1 MNSKQA
7 RAGGDGRVHSTLAL
21 TSLPLPLL
29 SPVSSELTS
38 PPPPLVPYPGSEVEA
53 WTRKIRITATLA
65 TVLPHDQV
73 GLSMNCCLSDLGAPT
88 MGLLH
93 CSPIFLDANLFV
105 FHLMAANIYWTACYV
120 SSSIVSAVHVLNHAI
135 LTTTP

>member
-1 MNSKQA
+1 M
-7 RAGGDGRVHSTLAL
+7 HSTLAL

-38 PPPPLVPYPGSEVEA
+38 LPPALVPYPGSEVEA
-53 WTRKIRITATLA
+53 WAHKTRVTATLA

-73 GLSMNCCLSDLGAPT
+73 GLSMNRCYCLSDLGVPT

-105 FHLMAANIYWTACYV
+105 FQLMAANIYWTACYV